1 MRLVLISDTHGQ
13 HERLEIP
20 DGDVLI
26 HAGDLT
32 THGQISELPAFN
44 DFLRGLPH
52 RHKLV
57 VAGNHD
63 FCFEEQPQACA
74 EILNQAI
81 YLQDEAVTLDG
92 VRYYGSPWQPRF
104 FDWAFNLDRGAPL
117 RAKWDLIPP
126 DTDVLITHGPPWG
139 HGDLNSEGE
148 RVGCRDLWEVVQR
161 VRPRLHIFGHIH
173 EGYGLTRTALITFAN
188 ASNCNLRYRP
198 VNPPLVFDYPR
209 SGSTAP

>member
-20 DGDVLI
+20 AGDVLI

-32 THGQISELPAFN
+32 THGQITELPAFN

-52 RHKLV
+52 RHKFI

-74 EILNQAI
+74 ELLSQAI
-81 YLQDEAVTLDG
+81 YLQDEAVALDG
-92 VRYYGSPWQPRF
+92 VRFYGSPWQPRF

-117 RAKWDLIPP
+117 CAKWDLIPP

-139 HGDLNSEGE
+139 KGDLNSEGE
-148 RVGCRDLWEVVQR
+148 RVGCRDLWVVQR

-173 EGYGLTRTALITFAN
+173 EGYGLTQAASTTFAN
-188 ASNCNLRYRP
+188 ASNCDLRYRP
-198 VNPPLVFDYPR
+198 VNPPLVFDF
-209 SGSTAP
+209 